1 MQSLG
6 GTLARMALRPS
17 LAHRA
22 SKLVPTLIRTQRM
35 CSSNVIFD
43 VETVDD
49 FTEKVVNS
57 PAPVIVDFHADWC
70 GPCRVL
76 GPRLEEKVVGRS
88 GAILMAK
95 INVDFAG
102 ELATDYGITAVPTV
116 MSFKNG
122 ERVGMF
128 TGVVD
133 DDQIDDFIDDA
144 INH

>member
-49 FTEKVVNS
+49 FTDKVVNS

-102 ELATDYGITAVPTV
+102 ELATDYG
-116 MSFKNG
+116 
-122 ERVGMF
+122 
-128 TGVVD
+128 VVD